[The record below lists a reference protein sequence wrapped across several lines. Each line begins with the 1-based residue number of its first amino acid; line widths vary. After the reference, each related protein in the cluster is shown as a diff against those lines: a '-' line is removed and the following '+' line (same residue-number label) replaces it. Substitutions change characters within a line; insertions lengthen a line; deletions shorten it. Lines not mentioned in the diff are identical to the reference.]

1 MATDIERT
9 RKFTADEWGRM
20 VELGIF
26 GDDERLELIEG
37 EIVEMA
43 PIGDPHGRCASQLTK
58 RLVIGVGD
66 RALVWV
72 VGPVRLGVASVPE
85 LDLALV
91 RPRSYRTGA
100 PRPED
105 ILLVAEVADSSLR
118 YDQTTK
124 LRLYARAGVPEYWVV
139 SVEGE
144 WIDVY
149 RSPEGDQY
157 REHRRASIG
166 ETVAPAA
173 FPDVFVIVAD
183 VFA

>member
-20 VELGIF
+20 VDLGIF
-26 GDDERLELIEG
+26 GAHERLELIEG

-43 PIGDPHGRCASQLTK
+43 PIGDPHGLCVSQLNK

-72 VGPVRLGVASVPE
+72 VGPVRLGAASVPE
-85 LDLALV
+85 PDLALV

-105 ILLVAEVADSSLR
+105 VLLMVEVADSSLQ

-139 SVEGE
+139 SVAGE

-149 RSPEGDQY
+149 RSPEGERY
-157 REHRRASIG
+157 RARRQAASG

-173 FPDVFVIVAD
+173 FPDVVVTVAD

>member
-1 MATDIERT
+1 MATDIERM
-9 RKFTADEWGRM
+9 RKFTADEYGRM
-20 VELGIF
+20 VEAGIF

-43 PIGDPHGRCASQLTK
+43 PIGDPHGLCVSQVNK
-58 RLVIGVGD
+58 RLVMGVGD

-72 VGPVRLGVASVPE
+72 HGPVRLGTSSVPE
-85 LDLALV
+85 PDLAVV
-91 RPRSYRTGA
+91 RPRSYKGGG
-100 PRPED
+100 P
-105 ILLVAEVADSSLR
+105 VAEDVLLIVEIADTSLR

-124 LRLYARAGVPEYWVV
+124 LRLYARAGIPEYWIV

-149 RSPEGDQY
+149 RSPEGDGY
-157 REHRRASIG
+157 RERRRAASG
-166 ETVAPAA
+166 EIVAPTA
-173 FPDVFVIVAD
+173 FPDVDVAVTD

>member
-9 RKFTADEWGRM
+9 RKFTADEWRRM
-20 VELGIF
+20 VDLGIF
-26 GDDERLELIEG
+26 GEHERLELIEG

-43 PIGDPHGRCASQLTK
+43 PIGDPHGRCVSQLNK
-58 RLVIGVGD
+58 RLVVGVGD

-72 VGPVRLGVASVPE
+72 VGPVRLSAASVPE
-85 LDLALV
+85 PDLALV
-91 RPRSYRTGA
+91 RARSYRTGA

-105 ILLVAEVADSSLR
+105 VLLMVEVADSSLR

-124 LRLYARAGVPEYWVV
+124 LRLYALAGVPEYWVV

-149 RSPEGDQY
+149 RSPEGGRY
-157 REHRRASIG
+157 RAHRRAASG

-173 FPDVFVIVAD
+173 FSDVVVTVAD

>member
-20 VELGIF
+20 VGLGIF
-26 GDDERLELIEG
+26 REDERLELIEG

-43 PIGDPHGRCASQLTK
+43 PVGDPHGLCVSQLNK

-72 VGPVRLGVASVPE
+72 VGPVRLGAASVPE
-85 LDLALV
+85 PDLALV

-105 ILLVAEVADSSLR
+105 ILLIVEVADSSLR
-118 YDQTTK
+118 YDLTTK
-124 LRLYARAGVPEYWVV
+124 LRLYARAGIPEYWVV
-139 SVEGE
+139 SVDGE
-144 WIDVY
+144 WIEVY
-149 RSPEGDQY
+149 RAPEGDRY
-157 REHRRASIG
+157 REHRRAASG

-173 FPDVFVIVAD
+173 FPDLVVAVAD

>member
-9 RKFTADEWGRM
+9 RKFTADEWKRM
-20 VELGIF
+20 VELEIF
-26 GDDERLELIEG
+26 GHDERLELIEG

-43 PIGDPHGRCASQLTK
+43 PIGDPHGRCLSQLTK

-66 RALVWV
+66 RAFVWV
-72 VGPVRLGVASVPE
+72 VGPVRLGAASVPE
-85 LDLALV
+85 PDLAVV

-100 PRPED
+100 PRPDD
-105 ILLVAEVADSSLR
+105 ILLMVEVADSSLR

-124 LRLYARAGVPEYWVV
+124 LRLYAGAGIPEYWIV

-149 RSPEGDQY
+149 RSPEGERY
-157 REHRRASIG
+157 RAHRRAASG

-173 FPDVFVIVAD
+173 FPDVVVTVAD